1 MNPSVVTRQ
10 VHFARRGPGARKE
23 FEAGPH
29 PSTPIVQGR
38 VPRVAR
44 FMALALKCQELL
56 DEGVL
61 ASRAEL
67 ATLGRVTRARVSQI
81 LNLLNLAPDL
91 QEAWLFLPRT
101 TTRRDVV
108 ILRQLQ
114 PIASTLDWGEQ
125 RQLWKTLREDA
136 SKNGD
141 YDRA

>member
-29 PSTPIVQGR
+29 PTTPIVQGR

-44 FMALALKCQELL
+44 LMALALRCQELL
-56 DEGVL
+56 AEGVL

-67 ATLGRVTRARVSQI
+67 AALGRVTRARVSQI

-91 QEAWLFLPRT
+91 QETLLFLPRT
-101 TTRRDVV
+101 LGRRDAL

-125 RQLWKTLREDA
+125 RRLWVELQLPKPVLLKE
-136 SKNGD
+136 
-141 YDRA
+141 

>member
-29 PSTPIVQGR
+29 PSTPVVQGR

-44 FMALALKCQELL
+44 LMALALKCQDLL
-56 DEGVL
+56 DQGVL

-67 ATLGRVTRARVSQI
+67 ATLSRVSRARVSQI

-91 QEAWLFLPRT
+91 QEALLFLPRT
-101 TTRRDVV
+101 TTRRDMV
-108 ILRQLQ
+108 ILRQVQ
-114 PIASTLDWGEQ
+114 PIASTLDWSEQ
-125 RQLWKTLREDA
+125 RRMWRELP
-136 SKNGD
+136 SSQQSG
-141 YDRA
+141 